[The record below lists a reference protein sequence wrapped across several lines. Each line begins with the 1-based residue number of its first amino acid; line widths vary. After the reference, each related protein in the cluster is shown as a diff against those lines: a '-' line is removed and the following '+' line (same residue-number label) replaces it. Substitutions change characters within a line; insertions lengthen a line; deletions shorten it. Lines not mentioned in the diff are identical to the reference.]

1 MKKILLCC
9 SSGMS
14 TSLLVNKM
22 RKVAEEHKVP
32 VEINAVGLDRFESEI
47 KEYDVALLGPQ
58 VRFKLEE
65 FKSIAE
71 NFGKKVEFTVN
82 MDGNYLSCSVLQ
94 TISLFDIIMVSLR
107 FSLRK
112 SRNVRRRSR
121 PRFPRGMT

>member
-32 VEINAVGLDRFESEI
+32 VEINAVGLDRFEDEI

-71 NFGKKVEFTVN
+71 TFGKKVAVIGTKDYGT
-82 MDGNYLSCSVLQ
+82 MDGKKVLSQAVKL
-94 TISLFDIIMVSLR
+94 I
-107 FSLRK
+107 K
-112 SRNVRRRSR
+112 S
-121 PRFPRGMT
+121 